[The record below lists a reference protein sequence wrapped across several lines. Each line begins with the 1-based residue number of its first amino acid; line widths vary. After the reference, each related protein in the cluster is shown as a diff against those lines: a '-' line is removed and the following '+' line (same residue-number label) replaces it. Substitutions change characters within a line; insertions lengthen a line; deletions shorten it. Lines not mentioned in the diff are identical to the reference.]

1 MTHPSPP
8 LAPRRATR
16 AATCLAA
23 SLLMLSGI
31 LPAADPKPALD
42 QRPHAVAFR
51 QLRHGIFIHN
61 VYGLTGWP
69 DDRKTA
75 TLDEFANA
83 FDVKIFADQMAGM
96 GVEYVYFTAWHKAIY
111 LLAPNKA
118 LEKWLPGHSSKR
130 DLVGEIADA
139 LHAKKIKLVIYAH
152 PNDGHD
158 LTPAEQAKI
167 GYSNRAEDKG
177 TTLNKFTNE
186 VYAELAERYGKKPNV
201 LGFWWDSWWQNGGPV
216 NMPRLRATVLKNFPG
231 AITLS
236 NKQDPQF
243 IDFLSIEGGG
253 PPQFEQMTA
262 FKDNLTFFTLGD
274 WWSANRNSSWYHGRP
289 LSPEAMYRFLLLNV
303 GTGAPGGMCWAMSPL
318 ADGKTWPGDNQPLTV
333 LQALGKHLAP
343 VRPTICNIL
352 PSRNWLLPPNTTWPK
367 APAFVAARSPSNKSE
382 FIHVIKPPAERFIDL
397 PKPVESFSG
406 ARMYLSK
413 KPVAISPQGDG
424 LRLTLPDGESWSE
437 LDTVIEL
444 AIKPSQAHPA
454 QSP

>member
-1 MTHPSPP
+1 MIHSSPL
-8 LAPRRATR
+8 LAPRRAIRT
-16 AATCLAA
+16 AACLTA

-31 LPAADPKPALD
+31 LSAADPQPALD
-42 QRPHAVAFR
+42 QRPNAVAFR
-51 QLRHGIFIHN
+51 QMKHGIFIHN

-83 FDVKIFADQMAGM
+83 FDVKTFADQMAGM
-96 GVEYVYFTAWHKAIY
+96 GVEYVYFTAWHKAMY
-111 LLAPNKA
+111 LLGPNKA
-118 LEKWLPGHSSKR
+118 MEKWLPGHTAKR

-152 PNDGHD
+152 PNDFHD
-158 LTPAEQAKI
+158 LTKEEQERI
-167 GYSNRAEDKG
+167 GFKMASPDQ
-177 TTLNKFTNE
+177 NKLVNNLINE
-186 VYAELAERYGKKPNV
+186 VFADMCMRYGKKTNV
-201 LGFWWDSWWQNGGPV
+201 LGFWWDSWGGNGGCID
-216 NMPRLRATVLKNFPG
+216 MPRLRATVLKNFPG

-236 NKQDPQF
+236 QNYNPKF

-253 PPQFEQMTA
+253 PPSVDAMA
-262 FKDNLTFFTLGD
+262 AYKNNLTFFTLGD

-318 ADGKTWPGDNQPLTV
+318 ADGKTWPGDNQPLKV
-333 LQALGKHLAP
+333 IQACGQQIAP
-343 VRPTICNIL
+343 LRPTICNVL

-367 APAFVAARSPSNKSE
+367 APAFVAARSQSNKSE
-382 FIHVIKPPAERFIDL
+382 FIHIIKPPAERFIDL

-444 AIKPSQAHPA
+444 AIKPDNAQAAP
-454 QSP
+454 SP